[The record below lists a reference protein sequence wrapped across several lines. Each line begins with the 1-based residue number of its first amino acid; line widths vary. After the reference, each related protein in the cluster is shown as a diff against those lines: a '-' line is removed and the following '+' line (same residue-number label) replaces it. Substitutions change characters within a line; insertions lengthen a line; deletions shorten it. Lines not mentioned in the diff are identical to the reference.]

1 MTDTVCPGSA
11 TRCSVWTILGSI
23 NGAQEWDSA
32 WPLLTQQ
39 SGHLGLG
46 LGTQEQGL
54 KSIFQQHSGGHK
66 GALGQ
71 GPGQVPSANQGRGST
86 GATRVQQCQQQQG
99 PTGLA
104 MGWFGSGRPT
114 SLWCCPTSS
123 QLWHCES
130 NPMTRWQLPLCHRG
144 FAWPVLERPRMQLT

>member
-1 MTDTVCPGSA
+1 MAPAHT
-11 TRCSVWTILGSI
+11 
-23 NGAQEWDSA
+23 
-32 WPLLTQQ
+32 Q

-54 KSIFQQHSGGHK
+54 KSIFQQHRGGHK

-86 GATRVQQCQQQQG
+86 GATRVQQCQQQQD

-104 MGWFGSGRPT
+104 MGDSALVGPLPSGVARRPASPDT
-114 SLWCCPTSS
+114 VRAA
-123 QLWHCES
+123 Q
-130 NPMTRWQLPLCHRG
+130 
-144 FAWPVLERPRMQLT
+144 